1 MSDYLQGDAYR
12 ALKFGPLVTKTS
24 VSIPNNTTSAL
35 FTVSTGNVFV
45 TSLYGVLTSPATSAS
60 ATLSLGIITSAAT
73 STTSIATGTAIG
85 TIATGVWATPQ
96 VSSGKAGALVLGTD
110 SSTVLYKPAE
120 FVAPVGT
127 ITWTTGATAASG
139 KFTWYL
145 TYVPLDNGAN
155 VT

>member
-12 ALKFGPLVTKTS
+12 ALKLGPLVTKTAQA
-24 VSIPNNTTSAL
+24 IPNNATSVL
-35 FTVSTGNVFV
+35 FTVSTGNVLV
-45 TSLYGVLTSPATSAS
+45 TSIQGVLTSPATSAS
-60 ATLSLGIITSAAT
+60 ASLSLGITTSAAT
-73 STTSIATGTAIG
+73 STTSIATATAIG
-85 TIATGVWATPQ
+85 TIPTGCWMTTQ
-96 VSSGKAGALVLGTD
+96 VSSGKSGALVLGTTNAI
-110 SSTVLYKPAE
+110 SVFKPAE

-139 KFTWYL
+139 AVTWYL